1 MLPHNTYLSLLN
13 DVFILFFV
21 FLTLFTFKGF
31 IQALLAKLMGDDT
44 GRESGFLS
52 LNPLAHIDI
61 FGLVTVLAVY
71 FMIAGLFS
79 ESIPRGMLFIILVAF
94 GAHMIKPVPVEDGNF
109 KHHTLGGVLTALAG
123 PIANF
128 MLAMLA
134 ILGLKLLI
142 SIHPAQ
148 SIFLS
153 IFGVLHSIINISI
166 IFGVIDLIPIPPFD
180 GGKALR
186 YILPGSMQ
194 SGLDWLE
201 EYAFII
207 LIVLFFA
214 PVVSD
219 GFFSLITSISQI
231 IKQLMLGLLI

>member
-1 MLPHNTYLSLLN
+1 MLPQNTYLSLLN
-13 DVFILFFV
+13 DIFILFFV

-31 IQALLAKLMGDDT
+31 IQALLAKLMGDNT
-44 GRESGFLS
+44 GNESGFLS
-52 LNPLAHIDI
+52 LNPLSHIDI
-61 FGLVTVLAVY
+61 WGLVTVLSVY
-71 FMIAGLFS
+71 FIIAGLFS

-94 GAHMIKPVPVEDGNF
+94 GAHMIKGVPIDDSNF
-109 KHHTLGGVLTALAG
+109 KYHTLGGVLTALAG

-142 SIHPAQ
+142 SLHPAQ
-148 SIFLS
+148 NIFLS
-153 IFGVLHSIINISI
+153 FFGVLHSIINISI

-186 YILPGSMQ
+186 YILPSSMQ
-194 SGLDWLE
+194 SGLDVLE
-201 EYAFII
+201 EYSFLI
-207 LIVLFFA
+207 LIFLFFA
-214 PVVSD
+214 PVISD
-219 GFFSLITSISQI
+219 GFFSSISTISQI